1 MFKKKKEKKKTIFW
15 KWKILDSHRNA
26 ETIQVLYVTHGE
38 EFDLEGWKVAPIQQR
53 LSKERTSLIF
63 LFLLH
68 YYRVYIPFCQL
79 VIICH
84 NLSQLLLICLQSI
97 FEVIK
102 HSIAHSTCCKL
113 ALTQTPKV
121 MHHWFSLHLITVL
134 FLPEPSL
141 CNSFR
146 LALFATLRCLSFLH
160 LVIRL
165 F

>member
-1 MFKKKKEKKKTIFW
+1 MWVKCMYNWVVNGILASLNNKELLIFGNGNDSLYIESTNWLLCLKKKRKKKTIFW
-15 KWKILDSHRNA
+15 KWKILDSHRNE

-102 HSIAHSTCCKL
+102 HSIAQK
-113 ALTQTPKV
+113 
-121 MHHWFSLHLITVL
+121 
-134 FLPEPSL
+134 
-141 CNSFR
+141 
-146 LALFATLRCLSFLH
+146 
-160 LVIRL
+160 
-165 F
+165 